1 VGRQKEVLRSM
12 ALEGRVKWFNEAKGF
27 GFIQQDGGG
36 DVFVHY
42 TSIKGD
48 GFKTLKQGDRV
59 RFDVVQG
66 DRGPKAVNV
75 EKI

>member
-1 VGRQKEVLRSM
+1 M

-59 RFDVVQG
+59 RFDVVHG